1 MEKVLE
7 ITSISD
13 LQKYSGGSIVKLPSF
28 GVGQEFVAKLRR
40 PSMLMLMK
48 NGKIPN
54 TLLSKATQLFEN
66 SEQLFSNESSMQEVY
81 DIMEIMCEA
90 TFVEPSY
97 KQIKDAGIELTDEQ
111 LMFVFNYSQQ
121 GVNAIAPFSGQ

>member
-1 MEKVLE
+1 MEKVLN
-7 ITSISD
+7 ITSIAD
-13 LQKYSGGSIVKLPSF
+13 LQKYSGGSIVQLPSF

-54 TLLSKATQLFEN
+54 TLLAKATQLFES
-66 SEQLFSNESSMQEVY
+66 SEQLFANESSMQEVY
-81 DIMEIMCEA
+81 DVMEIMCEA
-90 TFVEPSY
+90 TFVQPTY
-97 KQIKDAGIELTDEQ
+97 KELKDAGIELTDEQ

-121 GVNAIAPFSGQ
+121 GVNAITPFS

>member
-13 LQKYSGGSIVKLPSF
+13 LQKYSGGSVVKLPSF

-66 SEQLFSNESSMQEVY
+66 SEQLFSYESSMLEVY

>member
-13 LQKYSGGSIVKLPSF
+13 LQKYSGGSVVKLPSF

-66 SEQLFSNESSMQEVY
+66 SEKLFSNESSMQEVY

-121 GVNAIAPFSGQ
+121 GVNAIAPFSEQ

>member
-13 LQKYSGGSIVKLPSF
+13 LQKYSGGSVVKLPSF

>member
-121 GVNAIAPFSGQ
+121 GVNAIAPFSEQ